1 MYVVEWFIEVLG
13 KWNPKEAQG
22 SEVRR
27 CEHFVEVRKWGLYQ
41 TYTNIYSRSWNVRC
55 GQVRKWVKIEVRKWA
70 SGAQVRWKVRKWA
83 RCKWESSGCA
93 SEAFALAV
101 PSWKLLAA
109 WYKLE
114 LIKTQR
120 WKMLLRLCWR
130 LLGMLIW
137 PAMTLLMMHNN
148 IFSVFSVFWWK
159 QVWTSIVPTM
169 TALHH

>member
-1 MYVVEWFIEVLG
+1 M
-13 KWNPKEAQG
+13 KPQ
-22 SEVRR
+22 RR
-27 CEHFVEVRKWGLYQ
+27 PRQWG
-41 TYTNIYSRSWNVRC
+41 V
-55 GQVRKWVKIEVRKWA
+55 QVRAFCWGAQVRLVSDIHQYLQQILKCQVRSGAQVSQNW
-70 SGAQVRWKVRKWA
+70 GAQVRWKVRKWA

-109 WYKLE
+109 WCKLE